1 VFDSVVYWDYFQMR
15 CFASLASALKK
26 VLKMKT
32 ETQQIFRAFV
42 AGTLFVPVLFGTIL
56 IGYLLKGV
64 PLQPN
69 PEFWTTQGIS
79 EFFVVC
85 MGSGFLFSAIYIA
98 IQWDKEFREQESLR
112 MRQLEKD
119 RTHA

>member
-1 VFDSVVYWDYFQMR
+1 MFRFTG
-15 CFASLASALKK
+15 FGLNK

-42 AGTLFVPVLFGTIL
+42 AGVLFVPVLFGTIL

-79 EFFVVC
+79 EFFAVC
-85 MGSGFLFSAIYIA
+85 MGSGFLSSAIYIA

-119 RTHA
+119 RTRA